1 VRVHG
6 DLLPLPDVRLL
17 TPADTERAL
26 WQMLEDPSRVAE
38 FENEHEVDFS
48 YAHIGAGPTRFRV
61 NAFRQL
67 GGITLVCRAIPEHI
81 RSVEELSLPPVI
93 SELAREERG
102 IVLVTGSTGSGKTT
116 TLAAMVDQ
124 INSER
129 PRHIV
134 TIEDPIEFV
143 HRDRRSV
150 INQREVGSHTASFS
164 RALRRV
170 LRQDPDVI
178 LIGEMRD
185 EETVR
190 TALAAAETGH
200 LVLSTL
206 HTLDATES
214 VNRIV
219 DLFPTPA
226 QHQARL
232 MLASTLRGI
241 VSQRLV
247 RTADGRGRVVCC
259 EVLRMT
265 GRVREMIMRPDETT
279 RLFEAIAE
287 GGYYGMQ
294 TFDQALREHVARG
307 RISMDDAV
315 LAASH
320 PHDFKL
326 LVAANGQATNSVEQV
341 ISS

>member
-1 VRVHG
+1 
-6 DLLPLPDVRLL
+6 
-17 TPADTERAL
+17 
-26 WQMLEDPSRVAE
+26 
-38 FENEHEVDFS
+38 
-48 YAHIGAGPTRFRV
+48 V

-67 GGITLVCRAIPEHI
+67 GGISLVCRAIPERI
-81 RSVEELSLPPVI
+81 RGAQELALPPVI
-93 SELAREERG
+93 TELAREERG
-102 IVLVTGSTGSGKTT
+102 IVLVTGATGSGKTT
-116 TLAAMVDQ
+116 TLAAMIDQ
-124 INSER
+124 INTER
-129 PRHIV
+129 ARHIV

-150 INQREVGSHTASFS
+150 INQREVGSHTVSFA

-190 TALAAAETGH
+190 VALSAAETGH
-200 LVLSTL
+200 LVFSTL

-219 DLFPTPA
+219 DLFPTRA
-226 QHQARL
+226 QQQARL
-232 MLASTLRGI
+232 MLASTLKGI

-265 GRVREMIMRPDETT
+265 GRVRDMIMRPEETT
-279 RLFEAIAE
+279 LLHEAIAE
-287 GGYYGMQ
+287 GTYYGMQ
-294 TFDQALREHVARG
+294 TFDQALREHVEAG
-307 RISMDDAV
+307 RISMDDAM
-315 LAASH
+315 LAATH

-326 LVAANGQATNSVEQV
+326 LVASNGQATHSVEQV
-341 ISS
+341 IASQ